1 MAIRVGI
8 NGFGRIGR
16 QTLRAIIERAPGLE
30 VVAIND
36 LVDTEMNALLF
47 KHDSTYGPYAGSVE
61 AKADRLVIDGREIR
75 VFAEKEPAR
84 LPWRE
89 LDIDIVVESTG
100 VFKTADKA
108 RAHLDAGARKVL
120 ISAPAKGEDITIVL
134 GVNEQQ
140 YDPEAHHI
148 ISNASCTTNCL
159 APAVKVVHDLLGI
172 ERGLMN
178 TIHAYTNDQ
187 RILDV
192 AHKDPRRARAAGLNI
207 IPTTTGAAK
216 ALSLVI
222 PDLAGKVDGFSLRV
236 PTPTVSVV
244 DFTADVSRPTTV
256 GEVNE
261 AFRRAAAGPMD
272 GILGV
277 SEDPLVSSDFRGD
290 SRSAIIDAASTMVI
304 GGTMLKIVA
313 WYDNEWGYSC
323 RLADLAAYVGERL
336 PSAALAPVPVA

>member
-16 QTLRAIIERAPGLE
+16 QTLKAIIERAPSLE

-36 LVDTEMNALLF
+36 LVAPEMNALLF
-47 KHDSTYGPYAGSVE
+47 KYDSTYGAYAGTVE
-61 AKADRLVIDGREIR
+61 HKGDLLIVDGHEIR
-75 VFAEKEPAR
+75 VFAEKDPAR
-84 LPWRE
+84 LPWRD
-89 LDIDIVVESTG
+89 LGVDIVLESTG
-100 VFKTADKA
+100 VLKTADKA

-120 ISAPAKGEDITIVL
+120 ISAPAKGEDITVVL
-134 GVNEQQ
+134 GVNEPE
-140 YDPEAHHI
+140 YDPERHHI

-172 ERGLMN
+172 QRGLMN
-178 TIHAYTNDQ
+178 TIHSYTNDQ

-222 PDLAGKVDGFSLRV
+222 PDLAGKFDGFSLRV

-244 DFTADVSRPTTV
+244 DFTVDVSRPTTV
-256 GEVNE
+256 DEVNE

-277 SEDPLVSSDFRGD
+277 SDEPLVSSDFRGD
-290 SRSAIIDAASTMVI
+290 SRSAIIDAASTLVI
-304 GGTMLKIVA
+304 GGTMVKVIA

-323 RLADLAAYVGERL
+323 RLADLAAYVGDLL
-336 PSAALAPVPVA
+336 PSEALAAAPAA

>member
-1 MAIRVGI
+1 VATRVGI

-16 QTLRAIIERAPGLE
+16 QTLKAIVERAPSLE

-36 LVDTEMNALLF
+36 LVGTEMNALLF
-47 KHDSTYGPYAGSVE
+47 KHDSTYGAYAGSV
-61 AKADRLVIDGREIR
+61 AAQGDRMVIDGQEIR
-75 VFAEKEPAR
+75 VLAEKDPAR

-89 LDIDIVVESTG
+89 LDVDIVVESTG
-100 VFKTADKA
+100 LFKTADKA

-120 ISAPAKGEDITIVL
+120 ISAPAKGEDLTIVL
-134 GVNEQQ
+134 GVNEHR

-172 ERGLMN
+172 QRGVMN

-207 IPTTTGAAK
+207 VPTTTGAAK

-222 PDLAGKVDGFSLRV
+222 PDLAGRVDGFSLRV

-256 GEVNE
+256 HEVND

-277 SEDPLVSSDFRGD
+277 SDEPLVSSDFRGD

-304 GGTMLKIVA
+304 GSTMVKVIA

-323 RLADLAAYVGERL
+323 RLADLAAYVGDRL
-336 PSAALAPVPVA
+336 PSGALAAAPAA

>member
-16 QTLRAIIERAPGLE
+16 QTLRAIVERAPGLE

-47 KHDSTYGPYAGSVE
+47 KHDSTYGPYSGTVE
-61 AKADRLVIDGREIR
+61 AKGDRLVIDGHEIQ
-75 VFAEKEPAR
+75 VLAERDPAG

-89 LDIDIVVESTG
+89 LDVDIVVESTG
-100 VFKTADKA
+100 IYKTADKA

-134 GVNEQQ
+134 GVNEHQ

-178 TIHAYTNDQ
+178 TIHSYTNDQ

-222 PDLAGKVDGFSLRV
+222 PDLAGRVDGFSLRV

-256 GEVNE
+256 DEVNE

-277 SEDPLVSSDFRGD
+277 SDEPLVSSDFRGD

-304 GGTMLKIVA
+304 GGTLVKIVA
-313 WYDNEWGYSC
+313 WYDNEWAYSC
-323 RLADLAAYVGERL
+323 RLADLATYVGQRL
-336 PSAALAPVPVA
+336 PSAALAASPVA